1 MFKLKLALSIVVAAM
16 IIGASTAVTMAAN
29 LRGGTLAAMTPAAV
43 LPASTDVYFEVN
55 RFGQQGINLTTLA
68 DVYKAHPGAAAA
80 LGRLETALGPTA
92 VGVFNTLLTAFSYHV
107 AIAVF
112 APSANN
118 GGVAGAAVVAQL
130 KQSTL
135 NTPGANPLNG
145 LATFTPL
152 GSSYMGL
159 PLYRATLTGGA
170 GSVYAAIVQGDGVLA
185 TDLPTLK
192 RIIDSATGHTASLA
206 MDQDFMNTT
215 AQVPAQRAFTI
226 YTSRRLAQLLYQS
239 LLPTMSSVT
248 IGGMMGTATSMAFG
262 ELKRLLD
269 RPYAVGVVAQP
280 NGFAVDTSYIPVSVS
295 QLTTTPNN
303 GASAVGNTAILYES
317 LDNLAGL
324 LTASGALTPQTVGQL
339 NSQLG
344 INFNRD
350 VLSLFRGELVLDV
363 NDETSPTLQR
373 LLLVGGLGGVT
384 PPNLP
389 GSVEIATEVQDPAA
403 AQQSIN
409 RLVSALLRSSGS
421 SLATSPFSRT
431 TLSDGSVAYTVTGL
445 PDVGYTFRGRFLIFS
460 AALSQDIRA
469 LQVPLS
475 SAADYANALTH
486 VYGAG
491 PLVSLQ
497 YVNLARLYSVVDRYL
512 AFASASGGSSVRSTI
527 AQFQA
532 YEPLLTPFQNA
543 ATATR
548 QVGVAEEQSLNW
560 VTIH

>member
-68 DVYKAHPGAAAA
+68 DVYKAHPGTAAA

-92 VGVFNTLLTAFSYHV
+92 VGIFNTLLTAFSYHV
-107 AIAVF
+107 AIAAFV
-112 APSANN
+112 PSSSSGAVP
-118 GGVAGAAVVAQL
+118 GVAVVAQL

-152 GSSYMGL
+152 GSSYLGL
-159 PLYRATLTGGA
+159 PLYRATLVGGSV
-170 GSVYAAIVQGDGVLA
+170 SVYAAIVQGDGVLA
-185 TDLPTLK
+185 SDLSTLK

-215 AQVPAQRAFTI
+215 AQVPAQRAFTV
-226 YTSRRLAQLLYQS
+226 YTSRHLAQLLYQS
-239 LLPTMSSVT
+239 MLSNMSSVST
-248 IGGMMGTATSMAFG
+248 GGMMGMGASVAMM
-262 ELKRLLD
+262 ELKRLLS

-280 NGFAVDTSYIPVSVS
+280 NGFAVDTSYIPVSSS

-317 LDNLAGL
+317 LDNLAGI
-324 LTASGALTPQTVGQL
+324 LTASGLLTPQTVGQL

-344 INFNRD
+344 IDVNRD

-363 NDETSPTLQR
+363 NDETSPTVQR
-373 LLLVGGLGGVT
+373 LLSGGLGGAAS
-384 PPNLP
+384 NLP

-421 SLATSPFSRT
+421 ALATSPFIRT
-431 TLSDGSVAYTVTGL
+431 TLPDGSTAYTVTGA
-445 PDVGYTFRGRFLIFS
+445 PDLGYTFRGRFLIFS

-475 SAADYANALTH
+475 SDADYVNALTH
-486 VYGAG
+486 VYEAA
-491 PLVSLQ
+491 PLVSVQ
-497 YVNLARLYSVVDRYL
+497 YVNLARLYAVADRYL
-512 AFASASGGSSVRSTI
+512 AFASARGGSSVSSTI
-527 AQFQA
+527 AQFKA

-543 ATATR
+543 ASATH
-548 QVGVAEEQSLNW
+548 QVGVGEEQSLNW
-560 VTIH
+560 VTVR

>member
-55 RFGQQGINLTTLA
+55 RFGQQGINLTTLSN
-68 DVYKAHPGAAAA
+68 VYKAHPGTAAA

-92 VGVFNTLLTAFSYHV
+92 VGIFNTLLTAFSYHV
-107 AIAVF
+107 AIAAFVPSSSSGA
-112 APSANN
+112 AP
-118 GGVAGAAVVAQL
+118 GVAVVAQL

-170 GSVYAAIVQGDGVLA
+170 VSVYAVIVQGDGVLA
-185 TDLPTLK
+185 SDLPTLR

-206 MDQDFMNTT
+206 MEQDFINTT

-226 YTSRRLAQLLYQS
+226 YTSRHLARLLYQS
-239 LLPTMSSVT
+239 TLFNMSSVSS
-248 IGGMMGTATSMAFG
+248 GGMMGMGASMAMM

-269 RPYAVGVVAQP
+269 RPYAIGVVAQP
-280 NGFAVDTSYIPVSVS
+280 NGFAVDTSYIPVSAS

-324 LTASGALTPQTVGQL
+324 LTASGLLTPQTVGQL

-344 INFNRD
+344 VDFNRD

-373 LLLVGGLGGVT
+373 LLLAGGLGAAT
-384 PPNLP
+384 SNLP

-421 SLATSPFSRT
+421 GLATSPFIRT
-431 TLSDGSVAYTVTGL
+431 TLSDGSVAYTLTGM
-445 PDVGYTFRGRFLIFS
+445 PDVGYTFRGHFLIFS

-469 LQVPLS
+469 LQTPLS
-475 SAADYANALTH
+475 SDADYTNALTH
-486 VYGAG
+486 VYGTS
-491 PLVSLQ
+491 PLVSVQ
-497 YVNLARLYSVVDRYL
+497 YVNLARLYRVVDRYL
-512 AFASASGGSSVRSTI
+512 AFASASGGASVSDTI
-527 AQFQA
+527 AQVKAF
-532 YEPLLTPFQNA
+532 EPLLTPFQNA
-543 ATATR
+543 ATATH
-548 QVGVAEEQSLNW
+548 QVGVGEEQILNW
-560 VTIH
+560 VAVR

>member
-1 MFKLKLALSIVVAAM
+1 MFKLKLALSVVVAAM

-68 DVYKAHPGAAAA
+68 DVYKAHPGTAAA

-92 VGVFNTLLTAFSYHV
+92 VGIFNTLLTAFSYHV
-107 AIAVF
+107 AIAAF
-112 APSANN
+112 IPSPSSGAIP
-118 GGVAGAAVVAQL
+118 GVAVVAQL

-159 PLYRATLTGGA
+159 PLYRATLAGGA
-170 GSVYAAIVQGDGVLA
+170 LSVYAAIVQGDGVLA
-185 TDLPTLK
+185 SDLSTLK

-206 MDQDFMNTT
+206 TDQDFMNTT

-226 YTSRRLAQLLYQS
+226 YTSRHLARLLYQNM
-239 LLPTMSSVT
+239 LPNMSSVSA
-248 IGGMMGTATSMAFG
+248 GGMMGTATSMAMA

-269 RPYAVGVVAQP
+269 RPYAIGVVARP
-280 NGFAVDTSYIPVSVS
+280 NGFAVDTSYIPVSSS

-344 INFNRD
+344 IDFNRD

-373 LLLVGGLGGVT
+373 LLLAGGLGAAM
-384 PPNLP
+384 PNLP

-421 SLATSPFSRT
+421 ALATSPFIRT

-460 AALSQDIRA
+460 AALSRDIRA

-475 SAADYANALTH
+475 SDADYVNALTH
-486 VYGAG
+486 VYEAA
-491 PLVSLQ
+491 PLVSVQ
-497 YVNLARLYSVVDRYL
+497 YVNLARLYAVVDRYL
-512 AFASASGGSSVRSTI
+512 NFASANGGASVSSTI
-527 AQFQA
+527 AQFKA

-543 ATATR
+543 ASATH
-548 QVGVAEEQSLNW
+548 QVSVGEEQSLNW
-560 VTIH
+560 VTVR

>member
-16 IIGASTAVTMAAN
+16 IIGASTAVTVAAN

-68 DVYKAHPGAAAA
+68 DVYKAHPGTAAA

-107 AIAVF
+107 AIAAFV
-112 APSANN
+112 PSASS
-118 GGVAGAAVVAQL
+118 GAVPGVAVVAQL

-170 GSVYAAIVQGDGVLA
+170 VSVYAAIVQGDGVLA
-185 TDLPTLK
+185 SDLTTLK

-206 MDQDFMNTT
+206 TDPDFMNTT

-226 YTSRRLAQLLYQS
+226 YTSRHLARLLYQS
-239 LLPTMSSVT
+239 LLPAMSSAT
-248 IGGMMGTATSMAFG
+248 TGGMMGMGTSMALG

-269 RPYAVGVVAQP
+269 RPYAIGVVAQP
-280 NGFAVDTSYIPVSVS
+280 NGFAVDTSYIPVSSS

-317 LDNLAGL
+317 LDNLAGI

-344 INFNRD
+344 IDFNRD
-350 VLSLFRGELVLDV
+350 VLSLFRGEFVLDV
-363 NDETSPTLQR
+363 NDETSPTVQR
-373 LLLVGGLGGVT
+373 LLAGGLGGAT
-384 PPNLP
+384 LPNLP

-421 SLATSPFSRT
+421 GLATSPFVRT
-431 TLSDGSVAYTVTGL
+431 TLPNGSVAYTVTGL

-469 LQVPLS
+469 LQIPLS
-475 SAADYANALTH
+475 SDADYVNALTH

-491 PLVSLQ
+491 PLVSVQ
-497 YVNLARLYSVVDRYL
+497 YVNLARLYAVVDRYL
-512 AFASASGGSSVRSTI
+512 AFASASGGSSVSSTI
-527 AQFQA
+527 AQFKA

-543 ATATR
+543 ATATH
-548 QVGVAEEQSLNW
+548 QVGVGEEQSLNW
-560 VTIH
+560 VTVR